1 MTFVETPA
9 PPAVSSWRWALLGLL
24 CLAQLMLILDVTVVN
39 VALPDIGTDL
49 HLHRA
54 VQPWVLT
61 AYTLAFGGLMLLG
74 GRLADLVGDRRMLLI
89 GLAVFTAA
97 SLTSGLAGSATA
109 LLAGRAVQ
117 GVGAAL
123 LSPAALSVLTT
134 TFTGSQR
141 GKALGAWAALS
152 GAGSA
157 LGVVLGG
164 VLTSG
169 PGWRW
174 IFFINVPIGVAVLL
188 VLPGM
193 VPTRQP
199 LAGRGGV
206 DVVGAATV
214 TAATG
219 AAIYGLINAGGH
231 GWSAPSTVLPLVAA
245 ALLWGLFVLGER
257 TIAAPLM
264 SLQLL
269 TRRPIVTGLVL
280 MLVATGLL
288 VGGFMLGSF
297 WLQRGHGYSAVRVGL
312 AFMPVAMAT
321 VAGAHAA
328 SRLLATLSPRLFVP
342 MCLALAAAGDG
353 VAARWTNPVSLV
365 AGLSLAALGIGA
377 TFVTAF
383 TFGLAAVQQEEAGIR
398 SGVINTFHE
407 LGGALGVA
415 VLSSVAG
422 ASLIAAHPAGAAFTR
437 SFAVAAAVA
446 LGGVLLA
453 ALLIPPGN
461 VTPGHSGHGH

>member
-9 PPAVSSWRWALLGLL
+9 PPAVSSRRWALLGLL

-74 GRLADLVGDRRMLLI
+74 GRLADLVGGRRMLLI

-141 GKALGAWAALS
+141 GKALGACAALS

-193 VPTRQP
+193 CRH
-199 LAGRGGV
+199 GSRWRG
-206 DVVGAATV
+206 AEA
-214 TAATG
+214 
-219 AAIYGLINAGGH
+219 
-231 GWSAPSTVLPLVAA
+231 
-245 ALLWGLFVLGER
+245 
-257 TIAAPLM
+257 
-264 SLQLL
+264 
-269 TRRPIVTGLVL
+269 
-280 MLVATGLL
+280 
-288 VGGFMLGSF
+288 
-297 WLQRGHGYSAVRVGL
+297 
-312 AFMPVAMAT
+312 
-321 VAGAHAA
+321 
-328 SRLLATLSPRLFVP
+328 
-342 MCLALAAAGDG
+342 
-353 VAARWTNPVSLV
+353 WT
-365 AGLSLAALGIGA
+365 
-377 TFVTAF
+377 
-383 TFGLAAVQQEEAGIR
+383 
-398 SGVINTFHE
+398 
-407 LGGALGVA
+407 
-415 VLSSVAG
+415 
-422 ASLIAAHPAGAAFTR
+422 
-437 SFAVAAAVA
+437 
-446 LGGVLLA
+446 
-453 ALLIPPGN
+453 
-461 VTPGHSGHGH
+461 